1 MFIAWPL
8 ASLSTY
14 GGLPAKTLVCDTGIE
29 SVLGDRGCDGPE
41 DQAYDDDGH
50 KAHMSVPLTPYAQA
64 GAHASKPRHFGGVS
78 LVKLPDSSM
87 GA

>member
-1 MFIAWPL
+1 
-8 ASLSTY
+8 LSTY
-14 GGLPAKTLVCDTGIE
+14 GGLPAKTLVRDTGIE

-41 DQAYDDDGH
+41 DQADDDDGH

-64 GAHASKPRHFGGVS
+64 GAHASKPRHFGGAS